1 MSLTAK
7 KSNKVGCGYNKTTK
21 AGERYLSLLI
31 NAEQIA
37 SLPVD
42 EKGNIRLSVFPNTY
56 KEKDSQPDVN
66 IVPAASKTGAGA
78 AVKPSGQTQGAPNA
92 RAKGSNF
99 PF

>member
-1 MSLTAK
+1 MSIPAK

-21 AGERYLSLLI
+21 SGERYMSLLLT
-31 NAEQIA
+31 ADLIA

-66 IVPAASKTGAGA
+66 IVPATSKASSGSAKPA
-78 AVKPSGQTQGAPNA
+78 ATQGATNA

>member
-1 MSLTAK
+1 MALAPK

-21 AGERYLSLLI
+21 SGEGYLSLLI
-31 NAEQIA
+31 NAEQLS

-66 IVPAASKTGAGA
+66 IVPATSRAGSA
-78 AVKPSGQTQGAPNA
+78 QQKQATTQGATNA

>member
-1 MSLTAK
+1 MSIGAK
-7 KSNKVGCGYNKTTK
+7 KTNKVGCGYNKTTK
-21 AGERYLSLLI
+21 SGERYMSLLLT
-31 NAEQIA
+31 AELIA

-56 KEKDSQPDVN
+56 KEKETQPDVN
-66 IVPAASKTGAGA
+66 IVPASSKNGTGSAKP
-78 AVKPSGQTQGAPNA
+78 AVAQGASNA

>member
-1 MSLTAK
+1 MALAPK

-21 AGERYLSLLI
+21 SGEGYMSLLL
-31 NAEQIA
+31 NADQIA

-66 IVPAASKTGAGA
+66 IVPATSKAASG
-78 AVKPSGQTQGAPNA
+78 GQTKQATAQGAPNA

>member
-1 MSLTAK
+1 MSLAPK

-31 NAEQIA
+31 SADQIA

-66 IVPAASKTGAGA
+66 IVPAASKATATA
-78 AVKPSGQTQGAPNA
+78 AKPGQTQGAGNA